1 MLEKLKRYIFIK
13 RTTKFI
19 NANVRDSRFVNY
31 EKAKTILLLFESDYS
46 EKNILIRRIIRN
58 LTNDGKKVCA
68 WGYIEKK
75 EITTAILPDF
85 SILNQKDTDLF
96 RKPKVSFTNELDE
109 MEFDL
114 LIDLTVNEVLTL
126 QYIALHANAFCKT
139 GVVKNELKIFDFALN
154 LDNVNNNNDEETVDV
169 NPRYI
174 FDQIIFYLKSI
185 QTKD

>member
-1 MLEKLKRYIFIK
+1 MFEKLRQYFFVKYA
-13 RTTKFI
+13 TKFI
-19 NANVRDSRFVNY
+19 KANVRDSRFVNY
-31 EKAKTILLLFESDYS
+31 ENAKTILVLFESDYS
-46 EKNILIRRIIRN
+46 EKNILIRRIIQN
-58 LTNDGKKVCA
+58 LIKDGKKVCA

-85 SILNQKDTDLF
+85 RILHHKDTDIYK
-96 RKPKVSFTNELDE
+96 KPKVSYLNELDD

-114 LIDLTVNEVLTL
+114 LIDLSVNEILTL

-139 GVVKNELKIFDFALN
+139 GVVKNKLKIFDFGLN
-154 LDNVNNNNDEETVDV
+154 LDNVNGNDENEMVDI

-174 FDQIIFYLKSI
+174 LDHIIFYLKSI